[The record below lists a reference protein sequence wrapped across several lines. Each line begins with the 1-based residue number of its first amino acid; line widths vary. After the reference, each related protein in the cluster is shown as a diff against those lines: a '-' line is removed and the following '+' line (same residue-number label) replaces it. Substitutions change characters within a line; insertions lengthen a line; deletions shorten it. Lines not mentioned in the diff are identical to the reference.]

1 MEYLNQEVDISQD
14 ENGWI
19 ASWRY
24 EAGVIEIGFFV
35 THHEAQ
41 DAIIN
46 LIKRDAAVKALSD
59 TAVCDVIEDSSSNE
73 QTSCADAE
81 GRGDPLLW
89 QLEYRVG
96 EKWLAKTA

>member
-59 TAVCDVIEDSSSNE
+59 IVRQWEDACLITEDES
-73 QTSCADAE
+73 QFLQF
-81 GRGDPLLW
+81 RLM
-89 QLEYRVG
+89 EYTFDQ
-96 EKWLAKTA
+96 ED